1 MLRSYYK
8 ADGGVPRGTHGA
20 LDRQPRE
27 EGLPRHTTRAAHHS
41 DVMDTVR
48 PIAEIG
54 KHFLPGHARQ
64 VVDKGLSAYDSVR
77 KAIKM

>member
-1 MLRSYYK
+1 MAVYLGQHTAHSIGNHAKK
-8 ADGGVPRGTHGA
+8 AFHATRHA
-20 LDRQPRE
+20 L
-27 EGLPRHTTRAAHHS
+27 HTTAN
-41 DVMDTVR
+41 VMDTVR
-48 PIAEIG
+48 PIAEVG